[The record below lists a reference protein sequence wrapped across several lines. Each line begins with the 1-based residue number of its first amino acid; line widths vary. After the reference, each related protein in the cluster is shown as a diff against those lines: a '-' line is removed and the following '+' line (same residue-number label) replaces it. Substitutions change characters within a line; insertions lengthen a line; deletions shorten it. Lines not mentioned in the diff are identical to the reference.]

1 MSADSVH
8 QGIEDQMH
16 KLPGGNV
23 YDFNDM
29 CDVFRQSNSGNV
41 EVKSTAA
48 RLELL
53 NWALK
58 NGPVDNSN
66 RIKKPVSN
74 VDAIIY
80 TETVNKNDDGEFV
93 DSLRKKELL
102 MRLAVIVRKLQLVN
116 FQKHYRRWKLV

>member
-1 MSADSVH
+1 MYFDSQTLVT
-8 QGIEDQMH
+8 
-16 KLPGGNV
+16 L
-23 YDFNDM
+23 
-29 CDVFRQSNSGNV
+29 RL
-41 EVKSTAA
+41 STAA